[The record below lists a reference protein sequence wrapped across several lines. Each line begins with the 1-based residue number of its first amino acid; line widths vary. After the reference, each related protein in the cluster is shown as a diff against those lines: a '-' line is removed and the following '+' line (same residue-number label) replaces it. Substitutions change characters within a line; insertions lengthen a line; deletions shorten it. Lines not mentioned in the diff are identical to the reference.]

1 MKEKLWKWIKRYGV
15 TVWLVTAAIALLVS
29 VSYAAYITLDISKH
43 VVSTGSGGNIVR
55 FSSNYLYVTDIGGSY
70 GTRKVTTMHD
80 NEKNS
85 DNFTVEVCN
94 YIYGNTAA
102 VNSSDIIYSLVAEL
116 VYTGDTPPE
125 GITVSP
131 ASGESVSFVN
141 GRLTIPGRTL
151 PAGTA
156 TADKYVFSIP
166 EGIKDQISIRIA
178 AIPDDSSLSAT
189 RQKMLAAEIVFKNAS
204 LTNNWDGEFIDT
216 KTVLTP
222 MQYDGFNYEI
232 SGNGKGTVTI
242 TWKKDILEISPWF
255 RPNGVEAT
263 KTNEGW
269 SFPVGGDNQP
279 SAYMTQF
286 YIKDRTSFDAEFG
299 GQEQAAMW
307 EKLES
312 LVTVSF
318 VEKDNTGTTEATEA
332 AG

>member
-15 TVWLVTAAIALLVS
+15 TVWLGTAAIALLAS

-80 NEKNS
+80 NEGNT
-85 DNFTVEVCN
+85 DNFTFEVCN

-102 VNSSDIIYSLVAEL
+102 VNSNDITYSLVAEL
-116 VYTGDTPPE
+116 VYTGAARPE
-125 GITVSP
+125 GITIRPV
-131 ASGESVSFVN
+131 SGEPVSFVN
-141 GRLTIPGRTL
+141 GSLTISDQRL
-151 PAGTA
+151 PAGVA
-156 TADKYVFSIP
+156 TADKFVCSIP
-166 EGIKDQISIRIA
+166 GGMKDQISIKIA
-178 AIPDDSSLSAT
+178 AIPDENSLPAT
-189 RQKMLAAEIVFKNAS
+189 KQKKLAAEIVFKNAS
-204 LTNNWDGEFIDT
+204 LTNNWGGEFIDS
-216 KTVLTP
+216 KTGLTP

-232 SGNGKGTVTI
+232 SGNGEGTVTI
-242 TWKKDILEISPWF
+242 TWNENILEISPWF
-255 RPNGVEAT
+255 NPEAT
-263 KTNEGW
+263 KTDHSR
-269 SFPVGGDNQP
+269 SFRVGADNQP

-286 YIKDRTSFDAEFG
+286 YIKDRTSFEAEFDG
-299 GQEQAAMW
+299 LQSTAMW

-318 VEKDNTGTTEATEA
+318 EKNTTGTTEA

>member
-1 MKEKLWKWIKRYGV
+1 MKEKLLKWLKRYGV
-15 TVWLVTAAIALLVS
+15 TVWLVTAAIALLAS

-80 NEKNS
+80 NVSNT

-102 VNSSDIIYSLVAEL
+102 VNSNDINYSLVAEL
-116 VYTGDTPPE
+116 VYTGAARPG
-125 GITVSP
+125 GITIRHVG
-131 ASGESVSFVN
+131 GEPVSFVN
-141 GRLTIPGRTL
+141 GSLTIPGRML
-151 PAGTA
+151 PAGVA
-156 TADKYVFSIP
+156 TADKFVCSIP
-166 EGIKDQISIRIA
+166 GGMKDQISIKIA
-178 AIPDDSSLSAT
+178 AIPDDEASLSAT
-189 RQKMLAAEIVFKNAS
+189 KQKKLAAEIVFKNAS
-204 LTNNWDGEFIDT
+204 LTNNWGGEFIDS
-216 KTVLTP
+216 KTGLTP

-232 SGNGKGTVTI
+232 SGNGEGTVTI
-242 TWKKDILEISPWF
+242 TWNKNILEISPWF
-255 RPNGVEAT
+255 NPEAT
-263 KTNEGW
+263 KTDHSR
-269 SFPVGGDNQP
+269 SFRVGADNQP

-286 YIKDRTSFDAEFG
+286 YIKDRTLFEAEFDG
-299 GQEQAAMW
+299 LESAAMW

-318 VEKDNTGTTEATEA
+318 EKDTTGTTEA